1 MRNKHAEGALVAAVV
16 LLTLFAIVIMNFGGG
31 FQQRSTDAEL
41 ACAYDSE
48 QNQLTVTVA
57 SGTYKDE
64 YTTAIWVLNGNDPA
78 TISFGGQTTGS
89 GIWTHDANISDLTNL
104 PIRQGE
110 SVTVANVTET
120 TRTTVLWI
128 RQDDN
133 ARLVSLD
140 TAGDPVAA
148 CSA

>member
-16 LLTLFAIVIMNFGGG
+16 LLTVFAIVITNFGGG
-31 FQQRSTDAEL
+31 FRQLGTDAEL
-41 ACAYDSE
+41 VCEYDTE
-48 QNQLTVTVA
+48 QNRLTVTVG
-57 SGTYKDE
+57 SGEFRDE
-64 YTTAIWVLNGNDPA
+64 RTTAVWILNGDDPA
-78 TISFGGQTTGS
+78 TISFGGQTTDS
-89 GIWTHDANISDLTNL
+89 GIWAHDANISDLTDL